1 LQLKQG
7 LHMDLSDAKLNE
19 LLKSNNLDVS
29 NNILNLLSLSMF
41 LLFLFLPL
49 DDSFDFYMYMH
60 LSYCH

>member
-1 LQLKQG
+1 
-7 LHMDLSDAKLNE
+7 MDLSDAKLNE